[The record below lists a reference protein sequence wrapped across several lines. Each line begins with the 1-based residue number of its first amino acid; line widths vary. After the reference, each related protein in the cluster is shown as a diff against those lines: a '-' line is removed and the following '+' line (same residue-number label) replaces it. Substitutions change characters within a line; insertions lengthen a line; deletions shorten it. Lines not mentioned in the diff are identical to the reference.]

1 MCRLK
6 RLSSKKKYWCIV
18 ALQCCIHFCWTSK
31 WSISPYTYI
40 PSFFWILFHLGPSNP
55 TPWHTYLEKT
65 ITIKDSWAPVSTIAL
80 FTIARTWRHLKC
92 PLTEEWIK
100 RMWYIYTTELLFK
113 TIIQSPNSTFSKW
126 PKVPQCA
133 LHMPCLSLVAA
144 SWGNLVLS
152 TPDMVLG
159 SLAGKCCQF
168 FKPQVR

>member
-1 MCRLK
+1 MTQQQQQ
-6 RLSSKKKYWCIV
+6 KKYWCIV
-18 ALQCCIHFCWTSK
+18 ALQCCISFCWTSK

-40 PSFFWILFHLGPSNP
+40 PFFGISSHLGPSNP
-55 TPWHTYLEKT
+55 TPWHIYLEKT
-65 ITIKDSWAPVSTIAL
+65 ITIKDTWAPVSTTAL

-92 PLTEEWIK
+92 PLTGEWIK

-113 TIIQSPNSTFSKW
+113 KIIQSPNSTLSKW
-126 PKVPQCA
+126 PKVPQCVR
-133 LHMPCLSLVAA
+133 PTCLVYPLLRQAEET
-144 SWGNLVLS
+144 VLS